1 MTVDS
6 CKPHQREASIKMAN
20 ERCNSEVT
28 ITPGGYSSI
37 VQPMDK
43 CINTLFE
50 HHMHSM
56 ALKMT
61 WYLMTYLLWIK
72 SQMIKR
78 VRVMMRE
85 IHVLLLM
92 MMLMK

>member
-1 MTVDS
+1 
-6 CKPHQREASIKMAN
+6 
-20 ERCNSEVT
+20 
-28 ITPGGYSSI
+28 
-37 VQPMDK
+37 
-43 CINTLFE
+43 
-50 HHMHSM
+50 M

-92 MMLMK
+92 MMLMT